1 MMLLPSSR
9 WPRPSTMAGST
20 RPRVARIMAPPR
32 ANLQQCPARADN
44 DPATPEGKPP
54 PMNRPATHDH
64 DSADDADERPAAAG
78 ARRALRE
85 VEERWQR
92 LYDNVPA
99 GLFELDARGHVTRM
113 NPAVRA
119 MLGDADPAALQRRL
133 AESRVFRHRHQ
144 LLAWLRALSRGETVR
159 GMELALA
166 RVDGGTVHVMAAC
179 APVRDARGM
188 LRGYEGMFTDITEMK
203 ALQQQFVLAQKME
216 AVGQLTGGIA
226 HDFNNLL
233 SIINGNLYL
242 AEQELGKDHPLAD
255 LLGAT
260 RKAASQGADL
270 PRSLLAFAR
279 RETPE
284 PERVD
289 LDERIAAPRPLLER
303 ALQGVIELRVSPA
316 GAPAAVWLD
325 AAGFESAL
333 LNLAINARDAMPEG
347 GVFSLAVEPAF
358 DEAGESAG
366 GERPGWLITVA
377 DSGTGMSATVLERL
391 FEPFFTTKPE
401 GSGLGLA
408 MVRRFTEDA
417 GGRLTVDS
425 RPGAGS
431 TFRLW
436 LPDAA
441 DPVRNA

>member
-242 AEQELGKDHPLAD
+242 AEQELGVEHALAE
-255 LLGAT
+255 LLAAT
-260 RKAASQGADL
+260 RKAARQGADL
-270 PRSLLAFAR
+270 TRSLLAFAR

-284 PERVD
+284 PERID
-289 LDERIAAPRPLLER
+289 LDERIGALRPLLER
-303 ALQGVIELRVSPA
+303 ALESSIELRTSPA
-316 GAPAAVWLD
+316 GRPAPVWLD

-333 LNLAINARDAMPEG
+333 LNLAINARDAMPDG
-347 GVFSLAVEPAF
+347 GVFSVTVEAAG
-358 DEAGESAG
+358 DETVDG
-366 GERPGWLITVA
+366 GSDGPPGWLVTVA
-377 DSGTGMSATVLERL
+377 DTGTGMSEEVRSRAL
-391 FEPFFTTKPE
+391 EPFFTTKPE

-408 MVRRFTEDA
+408 MVQRFAGGA
-417 GGRLTVDS
+417 GGRLTLDS
-425 RPGAGS
+425 RPGEGA

-436 LPDAA
+436 LPAA
-441 DPVRNA
+441 D

>member
-32 ANLQQCPARADN
+32 ANLQQCPARAEN

-133 AESRVFRHRHQ
+133 AEGRVFRHRHQ
-144 LLAWLRALSRGETVR
+144 LLAWLRALTRGETVR

-179 APVRDARGM
+179 APVRDARDM

-233 SIINGNLYL
+233 S
-242 AEQELGKDHPLAD
+242 
-255 LLGAT
+255 
-260 RKAASQGADL
+260 
-270 PRSLLAFAR
+270 FAR
-279 RETPE
+279 RETAE
-284 PERVD
+284 PERID
-289 LDERIAAPRPLLER
+289 LDERIGALRPLLER
-303 ALQGVIELRVSPA
+303 ALESGIELRIVPA
-316 GAPAAVWLD
+316 GRPAPAWLD

-333 LNLAINARDAMPEG
+333 LNLAINARDAMPDG
-347 GVFSLAVEPAF
+347 GVFSLSVEA
-358 DEAGESAG
+358 AGSETGDGSG
-366 GERPGWLITVA
+366 GDAPGWLVTAA
-377 DSGTGMSATVLERL
+377 DTGAGMSEAVRSPAL
-391 FEPFFTTKPE
+391 EPFFSTKPE

-408 MVRRFTEDA
+408 MVQRFTVAA
-417 GGRLTVDS
+417 GGRLTLDS
-425 RPGAGS
+425 RPGEGT

-436 LPDAA
+436 LPAA
-441 DPVRNA
+441 D

>member
-1 MMLLPSSR
+1 
-9 WPRPSTMAGST
+9 
-20 RPRVARIMAPPR
+20 
-32 ANLQQCPARADN
+32 
-44 DPATPEGKPP
+44 
-54 PMNRPATHDH
+54 MNRPATDDTHDH
-64 DSADDADERPAAAG
+64 DSADSGGGDDGRPAEAG
-78 ARRALRE
+78 AQRALRE
-85 VEERWQR
+85 AEERWQR

-99 GLFELDARGHVTRM
+99 GLFELDARGHITRM

-133 AESRVFRHRHQ
+133 AQGRVFRHRHQ
-144 LLAWLRALSRGETVR
+144 LLAWLRALTRGETVR

-166 RVDGGTVHVMAAC
+166 HVDGGAVHVMAAC

-188 LRGYEGMFTDITEMK
+188 LSGYEGMFTDITEMK

-242 AEQELGKDHPLAD
+242 AEQELGAGHPLAA
-255 LLGAT
+255 LLAAT
-260 RKAASQGADL
+260 RKASRQGADL
-270 PRSLLAFAR
+270 TRSLLAFAR

-284 PERVD
+284 PERID
-289 LDERIAAPRPLLER
+289 LDERIGALRPLLER
-303 ALQGVIELRVSPA
+303 ALESGIELRICPA
-316 GAPAAVWLD
+316 GRPAPVWLD

-347 GVFSLAVEPAF
+347 GVFSLAVEADGNVTGDGSSDRP
-358 DEAGESAG
+358 
-366 GERPGWLITVA
+366 PGWLVTVA
-377 DSGTGMSATVLERL
+377 DTGTGMSEEVCRRAL
-391 FEPFFTTKPE
+391 EPFFTTKPE

-408 MVRRFTEDA
+408 MVQRFAGAA
-417 GGRLTVDS
+417 GGRLALDS
-425 RPGAGS
+425 RPGEGT

-436 LPDAA
+436 LPAA
-441 DPVRNA
+441 D